1 MQFIKIANE
10 NNFDHVVSIQNEYSL
25 LCRFYD
31 TDLAEVSHNENISLL
46 SYSPLAAGYCQA
58 SIRMEKYQKNHD

>member
-10 NNFDHVVSIQNEYSL
+10 NNLICVSIQNEYSL

-46 SYSPLAAGYCQA
+46 SYSPLAGLL
-58 SIRMEKYQKNHD
+58 SGIRMEKYQKNHD